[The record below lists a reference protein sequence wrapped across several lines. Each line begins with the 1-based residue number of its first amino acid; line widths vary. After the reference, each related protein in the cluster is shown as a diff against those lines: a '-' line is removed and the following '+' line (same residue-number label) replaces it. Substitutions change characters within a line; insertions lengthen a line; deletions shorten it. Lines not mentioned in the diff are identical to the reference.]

1 MVDYQCL
8 KNHNIADPNGLLYG
22 RVSYCLVISAIKRHW
37 NKLLYIYHTHTSLL
51 NNKLILYTF
60 RMSPSIGH
68 ITSTSLMNNKLILYT
83 FRMSPSIGQRR
94 MLKSRWGLW
103 LSNWRVWINKLTI
116 WSCDS
121 LPSSRRSVISKY
133 ISTWKSNS
141 SQIRSTS
148 SSQSYK
154 SI

>member
-1 MVDYQCL
+1 MDYQCL

-51 NNKLILYTF
+51 
-60 RMSPSIGH
+60 
-68 ITSTSLMNNKLILYT
+68 NNKLILYT

-141 SQIRSTS
+141 ITNSFDLIESILQVHIMHS
-148 SSQSYK
+148 SNPLIQTELNKLYFWVGFK
-154 SI
+154 V